1 MKNKFNNE
9 KAYYLYLLIRKSEEK
24 IIDLYSTDKI
34 KSPVHLSIGQE
45 AIAVGVSLAL
55 REEDIVFSNYR
66 GHAHYIARQANLD
79 KMWAELYGKS
89 RGTARGKGGSM
100 HLNDWGKKFMPTS
113 AIVSTA
119 VPEAVGYAYALKYKK
134 ENGIVICYHGD
145 GATEEGVF
153 WESLNFASLHD
164 LPIIFICENNK
175 YAIYTHQ
182 DKRSKNDPIIDR
194 ASSFGIKARRIECG
208 STEQYFDAT
217 VECINNIKKKSEPH
231 LIECIT
237 TRWKDHVGI
246 GDASDLHYR
255 DMKDIDL
262 AIENDDLINLEK
274 KLSSSVIQKIKLQ
287 VDKEIDNA
295 VNFAEASNFPN
306 KDELYDN
313 VYG

>member
-55 REEDIVFSNYR
+55 KDEDIIFSNYR
-66 GHAHYIARQANLD
+66 GHAHYIAREANLD

-119 VPEAVGYAYALKYKK
+119 IPQAVGYAFALKYKK
-134 ENGIVICYHGD
+134 QNGIVICYHGD
-145 GATEEGVF
+145 GAAEEGVF
-153 WESLNFASLHD
+153 WESLNFASLHE

-182 DKRSKNDPIIDR
+182 DKRVKNDPIIER
-194 ASSFGIKARRIECG
+194 ANSFGVKSKKIKFG
-208 STEQYFDAT
+208 STEDYYNAT
-217 VECINNIKKKSEPH
+217 SECINNINNKSEPY
-231 LIECIT
+231 LIECVT
-237 TRWKDHVGI
+237 TRWKDHVGT
-246 GDASDLHYR
+246 GDASDLNYR
-255 DMKDIDL
+255 DMREIDF
-262 AIENDDLINLEK
+262 AIEHDDLINLEK
-274 KLSSSVIQKIKLQ
+274 QLSSDVIKKIKLQ
-287 VDKEIDNA
+287 VDRELENA

-306 KDELYDN
+306 KEELYDN

>member
-119 VPEAVGYAYALKYKK
+119 IPEAVGYAYALKYKK

-194 ASSFGIKARRIECG
+194 AGSFGIKARRIECG